1 MSNARRLLLLVAVT
15 LLAAGCSLPGR
26 TSGGAGA
33 SFPSRPI
40 TMIVPYAAGGST
52 DLLARKVAEL
62 MRVQLGQPVEV
73 VNRGGGNATVGV
85 SEAFHNPPDG
95 YTLAYATSAAMVIQ
109 PNIGDYGYKSPDDY
123 LPVSKVAQTATVIVV
138 GSSAPWQNM
147 HDFVEYG
154 KSHPGELRVG
164 IATFGGVGHLDL
176 VELSESTGA
185 QFTFVP
191 LAGAGESIP
200 AVLGGHIEATTTS
213 ATSVQGHVQ
222 AGTIRILGV
231 PAEKRAA
238 LFPDVPTFKD
248 QGYNITRA
256 EYHVVVAPKGT
267 PDAVVQTLQDT
278 LQKVVAD
285 PTFVKFANDNGI
297 TPDYKNAAD
306 TRTQLQTDYEYY
318 GPVVKKLGLQG

>member
-1 MSNARRLLLLVAVT
+1 VKQLRRLLLIGLM
-15 LLAAGCSLPGR
+15 LLAVGCSLPGR
-26 TSGGAGA
+26 GPGGSAA
-33 SFPSRPI
+33 AFPSHPI
-40 TMIVPYAAGGST
+40 TLIVPYAAGGST

-62 MRVQLGQPVEV
+62 MRVQMGQPVEV

-85 SEAFHNPPDG
+85 NEALHTAADG

-123 LPVSKVAQTATVIVV
+123 APVSKIAQTATVIVV
-138 GSSAPWQNM
+138 GSGSPWQNM
-147 HDFVEYG
+147 GDFVSYG
-154 KSHPGELRVG
+154 KAHPGELRVG
-164 IATFGGVGHLDL
+164 IATFGGVGRLDL
-176 VELSESTGA
+176 VELMETTGA

-231 PAEKRAA
+231 PADKRAA

-248 QGYNITRA
+248 QGFNITRA

-267 PDAVVQTLQDT
+267 PDAVLQSLQETLK
-278 LQKVVAD
+278 KVDAD
-285 PTFVKFANDNGI
+285 PAFVKFANDNGI
-297 TPDYKNAAD
+297 TPDYKDAAD
-306 TRTQLQTDYEYY
+306 TRTQLQTDYQYY